1 MISLGSTWAQVE
13 INFPV
18 GMAERNG
25 HLKIAKLLLLEND
38 NDKNPVDKDDKNPLV
53 KFFELIKN
61 CIKD

>member
-1 MISLGSTWAQVE
+1 
-13 INFPV
+13 
-18 GMAERNG
+18 MAERNG
-25 HLKIAKLLLLEND
+25 HLEIAKLLLLEND